1 MYGKVLLNHA
11 LVVLL
16 LGTFLLSGTVSA
28 NGSRIGS
35 HRTQAS
41 HQSMNQRRAL
51 QQEDQSTMSNQ
62 DEVVLVSKDSVL
74 KENVLESCIGILLE
88 DCQKFLKKKYPTVEV
103 VEVQPKEYNYNRI
116 MIRYNNETG
125 KCDLTPNRG

>member
-1 MYGKVLLNHA
+1 
-11 LVVLL
+11 
-16 LGTFLLSGTVSA
+16 
-28 NGSRIGS
+28 
-35 HRTQAS
+35 
-41 HQSMNQRRAL
+41 MNQRRAL

-62 DEVVLVSKDSVL
+62 DEVVVVSKDSVL
-74 KENVLESCIGILLE
+74 KENVLESCIGLLLE